1 MEKQHAGETETW
13 SCAPKSK
20 RGCRNISASPRTG
33 PASGSDYGSI
43 SVQRK
48 LFSNMISSNWCWFA
62 PERYPSDGNRENIRS
77 APARV
82 SGDPGC
88 AHGYRQMSEFEIINI
103 LYLPKRLKMELAD
116 LAKDAVCQA
125 ILGKTA
131 DSVLHDGFMLD
142 ADHMAMAGAI
152 LQGAGKR
159 TAADPPRSP
168 VCDAQRFPAPDAAAE
183 PGPSPN
189 PPESGTNSP
198 GFNRILRYI
207 AERDGEMLRPA
218 EIASACNLS
227 LRTLERVF
235 IRHLGCSPGAYLID
249 RRLNRGAGLLA
260 PTDRTITEI
269 AYSCGFRES
278 NYFCKLFR
286 RKFFLSPQE
295 YRRKFLPLQS
305 SPRRG
310 VDER

>member
-1 MEKQHAGETETW
+1 MELRAEIKTRMSEYLCFTPDGPGVWVGLRKYFGTTEIIHEHDFFELVLVRAGTGIHLTET
-13 SCAPKSK
+13 
-20 RGCRNISASPRTG
+20 GEYQVG
-33 PASGSDYGSI
+33 PGS
-43 SVQRK
+43 VF
-48 LFSNMISSNWCWFA
+48 L
-62 PERYPSDGNRENIRS
+62 
-77 APARV
+77 V
-82 SGDPGC
+82 TPGC

-152 LQGAGKR
+152 LR
-159 TAADPPRSP
+159 
-168 VCDAQRFPAPDAAAE
+168 E
-183 PGPSPN
+183 L
-189 PPESGTNSP
+189 ESEQQLICHG
-198 GFNRILRYI
+198 RR
-207 AERDGEMLRPA
+207 
-218 EIASACNLS
+218 

-260 PTDRTITEI
+260 STDRTITEI

>member
-1 MEKQHAGETETW
+1 
-13 SCAPKSK
+13 
-20 RGCRNISASPRTG
+20 
-33 PASGSDYGSI
+33 
-43 SVQRK
+43 
-48 LFSNMISSNWCWFA
+48 
-62 PERYPSDGNRENIRS
+62 
-77 APARV
+77 
-82 SGDPGC
+82 
-88 AHGYRQMSEFEIINI
+88 
-103 LYLPKRLKMELAD
+103 
-116 LAKDAVCQA
+116 
-125 ILGKTA
+125 
-131 DSVLHDGFMLD
+131 
-142 ADHMAMAGAI
+142 
-152 LQGAGKR
+152 
-159 TAADPPRSP
+159 
-168 VCDAQRFPAPDAAAE
+168 
-183 PGPSPN
+183 
-189 PPESGTNSP
+189 
-198 GFNRILRYI
+198 
-207 AERDGEMLRPA
+207 MLRPT

-260 PTDRTITEI
+260 STDRTITEI

>member
-1 MEKQHAGETETW
+1 MELRAEIKTRMSEYLCFTPDGPGVWVGLRKYFGTTEIIHEHDFFELVLVRAGTGIHLTET
-13 SCAPKSK
+13 
-20 RGCRNISASPRTG
+20 GEYQVG
-33 PASGSDYGSI
+33 PGS
-43 SVQRK
+43 VF
-48 LFSNMISSNWCWFA
+48 L
-62 PERYPSDGNRENIRS
+62 
-77 APARV
+77 V
-82 SGDPGC
+82 TPGC

-152 LQGAGKR
+152 LRELESEQQLIRHGRRFAMHNGFQRLMLLLSRAVAESAGIR
-159 TAADPPRSP
+159 DELTR
-168 VCDAQRFPAPDAAAE
+168 
-183 PGPSPN
+183 
-189 PPESGTNSP
+189 
-198 GFNRILRYI
+198 FNRILRYI

-260 PTDRTITEI
+260 STDRTITEI

-295 YRRKFLPLQS
+295 YRRKFLPLQN